1 VSYTDRVSEPV
12 WQSIT
17 ASLATAA
24 ARAGFDIVHPFNV
37 AHYNSVAMAT
47 ERLDDGGRPDALGVL
62 FGNTRQLWPAFTRAY
77 AADTALQSAAQPL
90 DAYAVTRLTASL
102 AEVTS
107 ARAHWVFSHVT
118 QPRAFPIQRL
128 AERVGLAAI
137 SPSHLAIHPRHGP
150 WLALR
155 AVAVV
160 DTSGPAE
167 APPPVA
173 RPCQGCSAPCVPALE
188 RALLASGTPL
198 SSAAVVAHAP
208 AWIAVRDACPVGR
221 ASRYGETQVAYHY
234 GLSRSRIL
242 PES

>member
-1 VSYTDRVSEPV
+1 MSDLA
-12 WQSIT
+12 WQTIT
-17 ASLATAA
+17 ARVARAA

-37 AHYNSVAMAT
+37 AHYNAT
-47 ERLDDGGRPDALGVL
+47 APATQQLDDYGRRDALGIL

-77 AADTALQSAAQPL
+77 AADASLQGATQPL
-90 DAYAVTRLTASL
+90 DTYAVTRLTAVL
-102 AEVTS
+102 AEAS
-107 ARAHWVFSHVT
+107 AARVLWVFSHVT
-118 QPRAFPIQRL
+118 QPHAFPIQRL

-137 SPSHLAIHPRHGP
+137 SPSHLAIHPLHGP

-160 DTSGPAE
+160 DTPGPAE

-188 RALLASGTPL
+188 RARLASGTPL

>member
-1 VSYTDRVSEPV
+1 M

-37 AHYNSVAMAT
+37 AHYNAT
-47 ERLDDGGRPDALGVL
+47 ATAPEQLDDCGRPDALGVL

-77 AADTALQSAAQPL
+77 AADTALHSAAQPL
-90 DAYAVTRLTASL
+90 DTYVVTRLTGLL
-102 AEVTS
+102 AEATK
-107 ARAHWVFSHVT
+107 ARTKLVFSHVT

-137 SPSHLAIHPRHGP
+137 SPSHLAIHPLHGP

-155 AVAVV
+155 AVAVI
-160 DTSGPAE
+160 DIAGPVK
-167 APPPVA
+167 APPAVE
-173 RPCQGCSAPCVPALE
+173 RPCVGCSAPCVPALE
-188 RALLASGTPL
+188 RALAASGTPV
-198 SSAAVVAHAP
+198 SSASVTAHAH

-221 ASRYGETQVAYHY
+221 DSRYGDSQVAYHY
-234 GLSRSRIL
+234 GLERSRIA
-242 PES
+242 PDS

>member
-1 VSYTDRVSEPV
+1 MSELA

-17 ASLATAA
+17 ARVATAA
-24 ARAGFDIVHPFNV
+24 ASAGFDLVHPFNV
-37 AHYNSVAMAT
+37 AHYNALAPT
-47 ERLDDGGRPDALGVL
+47 AQRLDDGGRGDALGIL

-77 AADTALQSAAQPL
+77 AADATLRSAAQPL
-90 DAYAVTRLTASL
+90 DSYTVTRLTALL
-102 AEVTS
+102 AEAS
-107 ARAHWVFSHVT
+107 NARARLVFSHVT
-118 QPRAFPIQRL
+118 QPHAFPMQRL

-137 SPSHLAIHPRHGP
+137 SPSHLAIHPLHGP

-160 DTSGPAE
+160 DVSGPTE
-167 APPPVA
+167 APPPVT

-198 SSAAVVAHAP
+198 SSAAVVAHAH

-221 ASRYGETQVAYHY
+221 ASRYGDAQVAYHY
-234 GLSRSRIL
+234 GLSRSRIV
-242 PES
+242 PDS